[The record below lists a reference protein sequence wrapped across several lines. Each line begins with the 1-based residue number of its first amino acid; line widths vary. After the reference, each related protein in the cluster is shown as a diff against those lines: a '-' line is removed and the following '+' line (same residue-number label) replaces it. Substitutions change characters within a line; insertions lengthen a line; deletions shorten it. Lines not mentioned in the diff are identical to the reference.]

1 MKQAE
6 RPQHRKAP
14 HLRTHGGAGTRA
26 AGVPLRTRRLST
38 DSAKGAPWLC
48 GRIPGG
54 PAARDRLPER
64 EGSVG
69 RTSGNEAG
77 TRSDTAGRAGDPA
90 PQRRSRLYPRVSR
103 IF

>member
-14 HLRTHGGAGTRA
+14 HLRTHGGAGTRV

-48 GRIPGG
+48 GARPAPGEGGVGGQNLRERGGDKVGHCWPCGG
-54 PAARDRLPER
+54 PCATAKVPPLPQ
-64 EGSVG
+64 SLQ
-69 RTSGNEAG
+69 SIL
-77 TRSDTAGRAGDPA
+77 S
-90 PQRRSRLYPRVSR
+90 
-103 IF
+103 

>member
-1 MKQAE
+1 MKQVE

-14 HLRTHGGAGTRA
+14 HLRTHGGAGTRV

-38 DSAKGAPWLC
+38 DSAAGAAWLC
-48 GRIPGG
+48 GPILGG

-69 RTSGNEAG
+69 RTSGNEVG
-77 TRSDTAGRAGDPA
+77 TRSDTAGRMGDPA
-90 PQRRSRLYPRVSR
+90 PLPQSLQNILS
-103 IF
+103 